1 MPQEMIFTGLN
12 YTFGIS
18 PGNKQTDFRR
28 IDPRV
33 SHISSR
39 GVVLVLPSALLLKV
53 INEILVSAAAIHADS
68 N

>member
-1 MPQEMIFTGLN
+1 MPQEMMF
-12 YTFGIS
+12 TFGRS
-18 PGNKQTDFRR
+18 PGNEQTDFRR

-39 GVVLVLPSALLLKV
+39 RVVLALPSALPLKV
-53 INEILVSAAAIHADS
+53 INEILVSAASIHTDS

>member
-1 MPQEMIFTGLN
+1 MPQEIFTGLS